1 MKSSVKNFCIIVLL
15 FSVTS
20 CNRKSIFTTDIRKNV
35 EDLNLSLTKLQY
47 YIDNDIILSREV
59 SKDTGKINA
68 GIFIYQDGKYYQNI
82 KLKAS
87 TRGICTTVFPDRL
100 HISFEK
106 GDNKYLVFATPNSLR
121 EDKTYQLLA
130 DASSRN
136 DDHII
141 QYDGKLY
148 KLFVDKNWP
157 KLVIGKKLINK
168 EKYDGRI
175 MKGQRV
181 K

>member
-1 MKSSVKNFCIIVLL
+1 MKSSVKNFIFFVIL
-15 FSVTS
+15 FSITS
-20 CNRKSIFTTDIRKNV
+20 CNRKTIFTTDTRKSV

-59 SKDTGKINA
+59 NKDTAKINA
-68 GIFIYQDGKYYQNI
+68 GILIYQDGKYFENI

-87 TRGICTTVFPDRL
+87 TRGVCTAVFPDRL

-106 GDNKYLVFATPNSLR
+106 GENKYLVFSISNVIRA
-121 EDKTYQLLA
+121 DKSYQLLA
-130 DASSRN
+130 DPSATN
-136 DDHII
+136 GDHII

-148 KLFVDKNWP
+148 KLYVDKNWP
-157 KLVIGKKLINK
+157 RLVISKKLINK

-175 MKGQRV
+175 MKGQKV

>member
-1 MKSSVKNFCIIVLL
+1 MKSSVKIYCLL
-15 FSVTS
+15 VFILFLTS
-20 CNRKSIFTTDIRKNV
+20 CNRRTIFTTDVRKNV
-35 EDLNLSLTKLQY
+35 EDLNLNLTKLQY

-59 SKDTGKINA
+59 SKDTGKINS

-82 KLKAS
+82 KLKAN
-87 TRGICTTVFPDRL
+87 TRGICTAAFPDRL
-100 HISFEK
+100 HIAFEK
-106 GDNKYLVFATPNSLR
+106 GENKYLVFATPNSLR

-130 DASSRN
+130 DPSSRN

-141 QYDGKLY
+141 QYDGNLY

-157 KLVIGKKLINK
+157 KLVISKKLINK
-168 EKYDGRI
+168 EKYDGRN
-175 MKGQRV
+175 MKGQKV

>member
-59 SKDTGKINA
+59 SKDTAKINA
-68 GIFIYQDGKYYQNI
+68 GILIYQDGKYYQNI
-82 KLKAS
+82 KLKAK
-87 TRGICTTVFPDRL
+87 TRGICIAEFPDRL

-106 GDNKYLVFATPNSLR
+106 GDSKYLVFATPNSLR
-121 EDKTYQLLA
+121 ADNTYQLIA
-130 DASSRN
+130 DPSSKN

-157 KLVIGKKLINK
+157 ILVISKKLINK